1 MNALAWME
9 VPLVRLVV
17 QFALAVAL
25 AGTCALAGATELLRI
40 GANPW
45 PGYAPLHLAAER
57 NAWESELGV
66 RIVEYPSATEVLR
79 AFRNR
84 TLEAAALT
92 LDEVLV
98 LQEAALPVAVVL
110 VLDVSHGGDAIVAQP
125 GIDSFGALK
134 GRRIGVEG
142 GALGAYVLSRALER
156 NGLAL
161 TDVLLH
167 HLEVSA
173 HEDAFRRGQVDA
185 VVTFEPVRSRLIAQG
200 AVEVFTSRELPGE
213 IVDVLVVR
221 KDVLERH
228 HNRLRTMVHNWFAE
242 LEHLEAEPAHA
253 AEHVARLLRFAPG
266 ELERSL
272 DGLVFPDR
280 LQNRTL
286 LEHDLPGTL
295 VRLHAVLT
303 THGLLT
309 TPAPPED
316 LLNAELVGD

>member
-1 MNALAWME
+1 MD
-9 VPLVRLVV
+9 VPLVRHVV
-17 QFALAVAL
+17 QFVLAVVL

-57 NAWESELGV
+57 NEWESALGV

-98 LQEAALPVAVVL
+98 LQEAALPVTVVL
-110 VLDVSHGGDAIVAQP
+110 VLDVSHGGDAIVTQP
-125 GIDSFGALK
+125 GIGDFTELK
-134 GRRIGVEG
+134 GRRVGVEG
-142 GALGAYVLSRALER
+142 GALGAYVLSRALEL
-156 NGLAL
+156 NDLAL
-161 TDVLLH
+161 ADVLPH

-173 HEDAFRRGQVDA
+173 HEEAFRRGQIDA

-200 AVEVFTSRELPGE
+200 AAEVFTSRELPGE

-221 KDVLERH
+221 NDVLERH
-228 HNRLRTMVHNWFAE
+228 RNRFRTVVRNWFAE
-242 LEHLEAEPAHA
+242 LEYLENEPARA
-253 AEHVARLLRFAPG
+253 AEQAARLLRFAPE

-272 DGLVFPDR
+272 GGLAFPDR
-280 LQNRTL
+280 PQNRAL
-286 LEHDLPGTL
+286 LEHDLPRTL
-295 VRLHAVLT
+295 DRLHAVLT

-316 LLNAELVGD
+316 LLTAELIDD